1 MHNIFKNKKIKSTCR
16 QEEFEYRI
24 YPQRVFIRN
33 SVKKNIKFL
42 LFTVITGLIIIV
54 KSKVGDIS
62 IAIFI
67 AVLLNVFPLYN
78 IFIQNI
84 KFVLTE
90 NGILVKGKKM
100 IRWIDVSETL
110 IEEVDDP
117 STYTYKLIIVL
128 HSGKKYS
135 YYLTDLNFRWQEI
148 SHLIEYFKSK

>member
-1 MHNIFKNKKIKSTCR
+1 
-16 QEEFEYRI
+16 
-24 YPQRVFIRN
+24 
-33 SVKKNIKFL
+33 
-42 LFTVITGLIIIV
+42 VITGLIIIV